1 MYDKNAICEKFVN
14 RGLPLVKL
22 DEKFLFYTQIVEDLE
37 NHKPHFD
44 IKSVRI
50 NLKPLIKNISEH
62 AIEWRNTL
70 GNILSERTRANMMD
84 LKNYMKDLR
93 NDLDRNIKGLSDFKI
108 VMQTISTI
116 QTTTLTQEL
125 KINEMQQTYSVLE
138 EHSIKVFWSFD

>member
-1 MYDKNAICEKFVN
+1 
-14 RGLPLVKL
+14 
-22 DEKFLFYTQIVEDLE
+22 
-37 NHKPHFD
+37 
-44 IKSVRI
+44 
-50 NLKPLIKNISEH
+50 
-62 AIEWRNTL
+62 
-70 GNILSERTRANMMD
+70 MMD

-138 EHSIKVFWSFD
+138 EHSIKVFEFSIKKPDFLR

>member
-1 MYDKNAICEKFVN
+1 MSLYETKIIRLKKIFIKFH
-14 RGLPLVKL
+14 L
-22 DEKFLFYTQIVEDLE
+22 TI
-37 NHKPHFD
+37 
-44 IKSVRI
+44 RI
-50 NLKPLIKNISEH
+50 NLRPLIKNISEH

-138 EHSIKVFWSFD
+138 EHSIKVLDISIK